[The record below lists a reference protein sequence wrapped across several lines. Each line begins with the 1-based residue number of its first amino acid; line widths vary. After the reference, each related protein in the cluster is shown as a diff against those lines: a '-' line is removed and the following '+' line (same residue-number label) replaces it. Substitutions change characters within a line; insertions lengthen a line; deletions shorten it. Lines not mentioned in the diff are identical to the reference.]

1 MVLKDFPNYFY
12 VGENMNDKQREKE
25 RASLLGDSP
34 IHELLIKF
42 SVPAIVGMVVN
53 ALYNIVDRIFIGR
66 IADGSI
72 AIGAIYVTLPVS
84 LILMAFAMLVGIGG
98 NTLASIRFGEGRKE
112 EADTIANNSLLLLG
126 IIGIV
131 LSILG
136 LIFIE
141 PILKI
146 FGASETNIGYAMD
159 YLRIILI
166 GAPLQTIGFG
176 MNNFIR
182 GEGNP
187 KIAML
192 TMIIGAVTNTILDPI
207 FIFGFNMGV
216 KGAALAT
223 IIGQILSAIWVL
235 RYFFSGKSM
244 LTLKPKYLKFSPH
257 AVKEIIANGT
267 APFSM
272 QIAASMVT
280 GFFNNSLQHYG
291 GDLAVSSMGV
301 VNSVS
306 MMILM
311 PIFGMNQGAQPI
323 IGFNYGAKKYD
334 RVKKTL
340 RYSIIAAVSVTT
352 FGFIVV
358 ESFPELILRLF
369 ISNPNDF
376 ELMANYAVPG
386 LRIFFL
392 IFPMVGFQIISTA
405 YFQATG
411 KPRQAM
417 FLSLSRQVLLL
428 IPAMLI
434 FPLFFDLNGVWMAA
448 PFADFFTSLLTAI
461 LLYRNLRTL
470 N

>member
-1 MVLKDFPNYFY
+1 MD
-12 VGENMNDKQREKE
+12 DRQRE
-25 RASLLGDSP
+25 RASMLGESP
-34 IHELLIKF
+34 IHKLLIKF
-42 SVPAIVGMVVN
+42 SLPAILGMVVN

-66 IADGSI
+66 IANGSI
-72 AIGAIYVTLPVS
+72 AIGAIYVTLPVA
-84 LILMAFAMLVGIGG
+84 LILMAFAMLIGIGG
-98 NTLASIRFGEGRKE
+98 NTLASIRFGQDRKE

-131 LSILG
+131 LSVVG
-136 LIFIE
+136 LIFTE
-141 PILKI
+141 PILRV
-146 FGASETNIGYAMD
+146 FGASETNIQYAMN
-159 YLRIILI
+159 YLRIVLV

-192 TMIIGAVTNTILDPI
+192 TMIIGALTNIILDPI

-244 LTLKPKYLKFSPH
+244 LTLGIKHLKFNPTT
-257 AVKEIIANGT
+257 VKQIVANGT

-280 GFFNNSLQHYG
+280 AFFNNSLQHYG

-323 IGFNYGAKKYD
+323 IGFNYGAEKYD
-334 RVKKTL
+334 RVKKAL
-340 RYSIIAAVSVTT
+340 KYSVIAAVTVTSA
-352 FGFIVV
+352 GFIIV

-369 ISNPNDF
+369 ISDPADF
-376 ELMANYAVPG
+376 AVMANYAVPG

-392 IFPMVGFQIISTA
+392 MFPLVGFQIISTA

-411 KPRQAM
+411 KPKQSM
-417 FLSLSRQVLLL
+417 FLSLSRQVILL

-448 PFADFFTSLLTAI
+448 PFADFFTTLLTSI
-461 LLYRNLRTL
+461 LLYRNMKELK
-470 N
+470 

>member
-1 MVLKDFPNYFY
+1 MD
-12 VGENMNDKQREKE
+12 E
-25 RASLLGDSP
+25 RQKGRAQLLGNEP
-34 IHELLIKF
+34 VFKLLLKF
-42 SVPAIVGMVVN
+42 SIPAIVGMVVN

-66 IADGSI
+66 IPDGSI
-72 AIGAIYVTLPVS
+72 AIGAIYVTLPVT

-98 NTLASIRFGEGRKE
+98 NTLASIRFGQDRKE

-126 IIGIV
+126 IIGVV
-131 LSILG
+131 LSVVG
-136 LIFIE
+136 LIFTE
-141 PILKI
+141 PILKT
-146 FGASETNIGYAMD
+146 FGASETNIQYAMD
-159 YLRIILI
+159 YIRIILI

-192 TMIIGAVTNTILDPI
+192 TMIIGAITNTVLDPI
-207 FIFGFNMGV
+207 LIFGFNMGV

-223 IIGQILSAIWVL
+223 ISGQILSAIWVL

-244 LTLKPKYLKFSPH
+244 LTLKPKYLKFNLGAAKQIVS
-257 AVKEIIANGT
+257 NGL

-280 GFFNNSLQHYG
+280 AFFNNSLQHYG

-323 IGFNYGAKKYD
+323 IGFNYGAQKYD

-340 RYSIIAAVSVTT
+340 KYSIIAAISVTAA
-352 FGFIVV
+352 GFLIVQA
-358 ESFPELILRLF
+358 FPEFILRLF
-369 ISNPNDF
+369 ISNPADF
-376 ELMANYAVPG
+376 SQMASYAVPG

-392 IFPMVGFQIISTA
+392 MFPIVGFQIISTS

-411 KPRQAM
+411 KPRYAM

-428 IPAMLI
+428 IPAMMI
-434 FPLFFDLNGVWMAA
+434 FPQFFDLNGVWMAA
-448 PFADFFTSLLTAI
+448 PFADLISTILTA
-461 LLYRNLRTL
+461 LLLHRNLRQL

>member
-1 MVLKDFPNYFY
+1 MD
-12 VGENMNDKQREKE
+12 ERQRE
-25 RASLLGDSP
+25 RASLLGESP
-34 IHELLIKF
+34 IHQLLIRF

-66 IADGSI
+66 IAHGSI
-72 AIGAIYVTLPVS
+72 AIGAIYVTLPVT

-98 NTLASIRFGEGRKE
+98 NTLASIRFGQDRKE
-112 EADTIANNSLLLLG
+112 EADTIANNSLLLLA
-126 IIGIV
+126 IIGVV
-131 LSILG
+131 LSVIG
-136 LIFIE
+136 LIFLE
-141 PILKI
+141 PILKV
-146 FGASETNIGYAMD
+146 FGASETNIQYAMD
-159 YLRIILI
+159 YLRIILM

-187 KIAML
+187 KVAML
-192 TMIIGAVTNTILDPI
+192 TMIIGAVTNTVLDPI

-244 LTLKPKYLKFSPH
+244 LTLRPGYLKFSPH

-280 GFFNNSLQHYG
+280 AFFNNSLQHYG
-291 GDLAVSSMGV
+291 GDLAVSSMGI

-323 IGFNYGAKKYD
+323 IGFNYGAEKYD

-340 RYSIIAAVSVTT
+340 KYSIIAAVTVTT
-352 FGFIVV
+352 TGFIIVQA
-358 ESFPELILRLF
+358 SPNLILRLF
-369 ISNPNDF
+369 ISNPEDF
-376 ELMANYAVPG
+376 SLMVNYAVPG

-392 IFPMVGFQIISTA
+392 MFPIVGFQIISTA

-411 KPRQAM
+411 KPKHSM

-434 FPLFFDLNGVWMAA
+434 LPLSFDLNGVWIAA
-448 PFADFFTSLLTAI
+448 PFADFLTTLLTAI
-461 LLYRNLRTL
+461 LLYRNIKELK
-470 N
+470 